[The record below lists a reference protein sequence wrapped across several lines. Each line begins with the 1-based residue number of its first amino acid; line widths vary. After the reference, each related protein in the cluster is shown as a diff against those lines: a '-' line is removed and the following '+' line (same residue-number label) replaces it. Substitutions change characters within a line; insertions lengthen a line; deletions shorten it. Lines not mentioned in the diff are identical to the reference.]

1 LPLAAE
7 SIAMTVL
14 DTAAVAET
22 EIAAFRDDGAVCLRG
37 LFRDWVEGLRRGVE
51 RNIAAPSADVKLYDG
66 SRGGRFFGDYCNW
79 DRIPEYREFIFKSPA
94 AAIASR
100 LMGSRSVRLFH
111 EHVLVKEP
119 NADVPTPWHHDQPYY
134 NVDGAQTCSLWIPL
148 DHVPRD
154 TVPEFVAG
162 SHKWGRFFRPER
174 FNKTAL
180 NADDG
185 LEPVPDI
192 DGERGRYNI
201 LGWAMEPGDAVAFSY
216 LTLHGAPANLQ
227 SANRRRAFSLRV
239 VGDDARWAVRRGMT
253 SPPFRGVTLPHGAA
267 MEAPEFPLLWQ
278 A

>member
-1 LPLAAE
+1 
-7 SIAMTVL
+7 MNVL
-14 DTAAVAET
+14 DSPSITEA
-22 EIAAFRDDGAVCLRG
+22 EIAAFRADGAVCLRG
-37 LFRDWVEGLRRGVE
+37 LFRAWVETLRRGVDK
-51 RNIAAPSADVKLYDG
+51 NIAAPSADVRLYDG
-66 SRGGRFFGDYCNW
+66 AKGGRFFGDYCNW
-79 DRIPEYREFIFKSPA
+79 DRIAEFRDFIFNSPA
-94 AAIASR
+94 AAIAAK

-154 TVPEFVAG
+154 TSPEFVAG
-162 SHKWGRFFRPER
+162 SHRWRRWFRPDR
-174 FNKTAL
+174 FNGTAL
-180 NADDG
+180 NAGDG

-192 DGERGRYNI
+192 DAERERHRI

-227 SANRRRAFSLRV
+227 AANCRRAFSLRV
-239 VGDDARWAVRRGMT
+239 VGDDARWAVRKGVT
-253 SPPFRGVTLPHGAA
+253 SPPFRGVKLAHGAA

>member
-1 LPLAAE
+1 MN
-7 SIAMTVL
+7 IL
-14 DTAAVAET
+14 DAPKLTEA
-22 EIAAFRDDGAVCLRG
+22 EIAAFRADGAVCLRG
-37 LFRDWVEGLRRGVE
+37 LFRDWVETLRRGVE
-51 RNIAAPSADVKLYDG
+51 KNIAAPSTDVRLYDG
-66 SRGGRFFGDYCNW
+66 AKGGRFFGDYCNW
-79 DRIPEYREFIFKSPA
+79 DRIAEYRDFIFNSPA
-94 AAIASR
+94 AAIAGR

-154 TVPEFVAG
+154 TSPEFVAG
-162 SHKWGRFFRPER
+162 SHRWGRWFRPDR
-174 FNKTAL
+174 FNGAAL
-180 NADDG
+180 NAGDG

-192 DGERGRYNI
+192 EAERDRHKI

-227 SANRRRAFSLRV
+227 AANRRRAFSLRV
-239 VGDDARWAVRRGMT
+239 VGDDARWAVRKGMT
-253 SPPFRGVTLPHGAA
+253 SPPFRNVALAHGAA

>member
-1 LPLAAE
+1 MAVVD
-7 SIAMTVL
+7 SH
-14 DTAAVAET
+14 AVAET